1 MKTQIVKPQNTN
13 SKVIITGF
21 FEDEKSLSNVQA
33 ELNKKFLGVIENNIN
48 KNFEGKFNETLIFP
62 LENGVKIM
70 ALGLGKKEEL
80 TLNKLREAVSKAI
93 SGAKKYTKEG
103 ILSVEFI
110 ENDNICKKGAAY
122 NTVIAA
128 SGVKGRYVGKLE
140 YSYWSLAQPLRRI
153 IASKV
158 DKVNSGFYG
167 NFRSFGLYVFCKDH
181 LTEEEVNLTVS
192 YTSGLQSGLT
202 VTYSTLYLSLI
213 DFLYV
218 CDMKTGAVSRH
229 EISRDLCR
237 TFFIESVKPA
247 AQ

>member
-1 MKTQIVKPQNTN
+1 MPKIHAAMPGPKFDTC
-13 SKVIITGF
+13 F
-21 FEDEKSLSNVQA
+21 FERYAMVTLRTILGERYGDLVNDDRPDLQMPDHSMGIEVTRAMEESKSVADSLLLEMA
-33 ELNKKFLGVIENNIN
+33 GVIDPEDDEAEDSRRII
-48 KNFEGKFNETLIFP
+48 ESGY
-62 LENGVKIM
+62 
-70 ALGLGKKEEL
+70 AYGLKE
-80 TLNKLREAVSKAI
+80 
-93 SGAKKYTKEG
+93 
-103 ILSVEFI
+103 
-110 ENDNICKKGAAY
+110 
-122 NTVIAA
+122 
-128 SGVKGRYVGKLE
+128 GRYVGKLE

-192 YTSGLQSGLT
+192 YTSGLQSGLA

>member
-1 MKTQIVKPQNTN
+1 MPGPKLC
-13 SKVIITGF
+13 F
-21 FEDEKSLSNVQA
+21 FERYAMVTLRTILGERYGDLVNDDRPDLQMPDHSMGIEVTRAMEESKSVADSLLLEMAGIIEPEDDEA
-33 ELNKKFLGVIENNIN
+33 EDSRRI
-48 KNFEGKFNETLIFP
+48 
-62 LENGVKIM
+62 LESGY
-70 ALGLGKKEEL
+70 AYGLK
-80 TLNKLREAVSKAI
+80 
-93 SGAKKYTKEG
+93 
-103 ILSVEFI
+103 
-110 ENDNICKKGAAY
+110 D
-122 NTVIAA
+122 
-128 SGVKGRYVGKLE
+128 GRYVGKLE

-192 YTSGLQSGLT
+192 YTSGLQSGLA

>member
-1 MKTQIVKPQNTN
+1 MPGPKFDTC
-13 SKVIITGF
+13 F
-21 FEDEKSLSNVQA
+21 FERYAMVTLRTILGERYGELINDDRPDLQMPDRSMGIEVTRAMEESKSVADSLLLEMAGIIEPEDDEA
-33 ELNKKFLGVIENNIN
+33 EDSRRI
-48 KNFEGKFNETLIFP
+48 
-62 LENGVKIM
+62 LESGY
-70 ALGLGKKEEL
+70 AYGLK
-80 TLNKLREAVSKAI
+80 
-93 SGAKKYTKEG
+93 
-103 ILSVEFI
+103 
-110 ENDNICKKGAAY
+110 D
-122 NTVIAA
+122 
-128 SGVKGRYVGKLE
+128 GRYVGKLE

-158 DKVNSGFYG
+158 GKVNSGFYG

-247 AQ
+247 AK